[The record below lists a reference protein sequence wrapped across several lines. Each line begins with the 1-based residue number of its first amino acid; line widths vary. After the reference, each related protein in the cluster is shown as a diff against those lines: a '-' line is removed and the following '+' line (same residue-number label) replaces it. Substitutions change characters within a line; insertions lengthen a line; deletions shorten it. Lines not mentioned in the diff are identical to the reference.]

1 MTKVHTIQVPI
12 PFPLKWVNCYYIDD
26 SIPTLID
33 TGVNTDEGLEAIQ
46 SAVQATGGSL
56 SDLRR
61 IILTHGHLDHMG
73 LAGRLAEISG
83 AEVFIHKW
91 DKAKLVRDPVQE
103 AKKSGKAFSAFF
115 VEAGVPGAPID
126 SALETLALRF
136 KHFFSPIYGEKVLE
150 GEEVFDF
157 DDFRLQVIHTP
168 GHSPGSISLLNPDDG
183 TFFSGDTL
191 LEKISSNAVVEVV
204 APTEVSRYRSLASY
218 QDSLN
223 LVTGLAVKSV
233 LPGHGN
239 TFSDHRGRVEQLQ
252 AHHEERKAEVLAV
265 LRDYPLKIGKKY
277 PLTQFTL
284 AMEMFPDLK
293 GFHVFLGLSE
303 VRGHLE
309 MLEDDGLV
317 ASRLEAN
324 RRIFSLCE

>member
-1 MTKVHTIQVPI
+1 MTTVHAIQAPI
-12 PFPLKWVNCYYIDD
+12 PFPLKWVNCYYIED

-33 TGVNTDEGLEAIQ
+33 TGVNTEEGMEAIQ

-83 AEVFIHKW
+83 AEIYIHKW
-91 DKAKLVRDPVQE
+91 DQAKLVRDPVEE
-103 AKKSGKAFSAFF
+103 AKKRGKAFSAFF
-115 VEAGVPGAPID
+115 IEAGVPGPPIEG
-126 SALETLALRF
+126 ALETLAHRF
-136 KHFFSPIYGEKVLE
+136 KNFFSPISGEKTLE
-150 GEEVFDF
+150 GGEVIEF
-157 DDFRLQVIHTP
+157 DDFGLQVIHTP
-168 GHSPGSISLLNPDDG
+168 GHSPGCISLFLPDDG
-183 TFFSGDTL
+183 TLISGDTL

-204 APTEVSRYRSLASY
+204 APTELNNYRSLASY
-218 QDSLN
+218 QDSLK
-223 LVTGLAVKSV
+223 LVMGLPAKKV

-239 TFSDHRGRVEQLQ
+239 TFLDHRGRVEQLQ
-252 AHHEERKAEVLAV
+252 AHHEERRGEVLKV
-265 LRDYPLKIGKKY
+265 IKEYPLTSGKKY

-293 GFHVFLGLSE
+293 GFDVFLGISE

-309 MLEDDGLV
+309 MLEDDGIV
-317 ASRLEAN
+317 ASEVEDN
-324 RRIFSLCE
+324 RRVFSPSQ